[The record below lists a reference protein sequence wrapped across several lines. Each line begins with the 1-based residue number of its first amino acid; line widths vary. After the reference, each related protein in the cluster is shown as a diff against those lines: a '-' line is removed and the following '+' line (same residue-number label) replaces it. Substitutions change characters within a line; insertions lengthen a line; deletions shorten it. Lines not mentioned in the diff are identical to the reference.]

1 MTPLDLEVTRPNFP
15 GRVMSNKH
23 IDSKK
28 KFKKG
33 SRVPVKIPEKFNFA
47 SRFTQN
53 FEKF

>member
-28 KFKKG
+28 SSKKG
-33 SRVPVKIPEKFNFA
+33 HVCP
-47 SRFTQN
+47 
-53 FEKF
+53 